1 MNPVVRGIAIYLFIL
16 LLLRIMGKRS
26 LSESTTFDLILLLII
41 SEVTQQAL
49 VGQDYSLT
57 GAFILIAT
65 LMSVD
70 LVFSLLMEN
79 FQLFSH
85 VVEGLPLVIVTDG
98 KPLRYRMKKSKVDE
112 NDILE
117 AARMYFGI
125 EKMKDI
131 KYAIL
136 EKGGSITIVPYH
148 ASREK
153 NS

>member
-26 LSESTTFDLILLLII
+26 LSEFTTFDLILLLII

-57 GAFILIAT
+57 GAFILIVT

-70 LVFSLLMEN
+70 LLFSLLKEN

-85 VVEGLPLVIVTDG
+85 VVEGLPLVIVTEG
-98 KPLRYRMKKSKVDE
+98 KPLSYRMKKSKVDE

-136 EKGGSITIVPYH
+136 EKSGNITIVPY
-148 ASREK
+148 AAARGKS
-153 NS
+153 S